1 MCALVMY
8 VKQDLIVIVEA
19 MVITWNIFGEEPL

>member
-1 MCALVMY
+1 MWARVMY

-19 MVITWNIFGEEPL
+19 MVIAWIIFGEEPF